1 MWCFTAQ
8 AGKDKAE
15 HAVFITSRHYRNTPV
30 SGPFPS
36 ESLNSVQKQDS
47 KIGKSRGEREFFLF
61 LFEVRVSLCNLSW
74 PLNFCHSPASTS

>member
-15 HAVFITSRHYRNTPV
+15 HAVSITSRHYRNTPV

-47 KIGKSRGEREFFLF
+47 KIGKSRGEREFFY
-61 LFEVRVSLCNLSW
+61 
-74 PLNFCHSPASTS
+74 FCLKSGSHYVT

>member
-15 HAVFITSRHYRNTPV
+15 HAVFITSRHYRKMPV
-30 SGPFPS
+30 SRPCPS

-47 KIGKSRGEREFFLF
+47 KIGESRGEREFFIF
-61 LFEVRVSLCNLSW
+61 V
-74 PLNFCHSPASTS
+74 